1 MLRWT
6 DPIIVKQDKK
16 TAKITGT
23 FLIPWG
29 LVCFS
34 CWLRVKISDR
44 RDRSQ
49 YEDCLYRG
57 NPFFLEISQAQ
68 VLTQLRSNAEGF
80 EFDFISISLLL

>member
-1 MLRWT
+1 MFMYSCVGLLFHVKVCWVLRWT

-16 TAKITGT
+16 TAKTVET

-34 CWLRVKISDR
+34 CWLRVSISDR

-49 YEDCLYRG
+49 YEDCLHRG
-57 NPFFLEISQAQ
+57 NP
-68 VLTQLRSNAEGF
+68 VT
-80 EFDFISISLLL
+80 